1 MPVSGGSGAV
11 TVHADT
17 TEFKRLFAKSSQV
30 EAKLKTALRRNIRQA
45 AGVAADAV
53 KSEVGSGNLRSKIA
67 AGVSVKVMTGVRAGV
82 TIVASSKAMG
92 PGQES
97 LVRAWTKRAGWRH
110 PVFGTWLPDVPPQV
124 GNPGFFDRPITGR
137 KEQIRKAVEAAMVEA
152 AASLKG
158 T

>member
-1 MPVSGGSGAV
+1 MPVSGGSGGV
-11 TVHADT
+11 TVHADVDQ
-17 TEFKRLFAKSSQV
+17 FRRLFAKSSQV
-30 EAKLKTALRRNIRQA
+30 EAKLKTALRRTIRQA

-67 AGVSVKVMTGVRAGV
+67 AGVSVKVMTGSRAGV

-110 PVFGTWLPDVPPQV
+110 PVFGRDAWTQQV

-137 KEQIRKAVEAAMVEA
+137 REQIRAAVEKAMEEA
-152 AASLKG
+152 ARSLI
-158 T
+158 